1 MTLREAVFVHLFWSL
16 LQVRTRIRVEAPAL
30 HKGSRFRYDGVP
42 PVAGALRFVRHDRG
56 YPWEIPSVRIL
67 AIAKQVPDS
76 NAAMKLAAGGA
87 GIDQAGLKLVLDPFD
102 EFGVELAIQLREK
115 RGDVSDVV
123 VMTLG
128 PDRAA
133 EAIRVALAMGA
144 DRGVH
149 IADPALDTKDEVQ
162 AAYVLAQAIRKE
174 VHSFDL
180 ILCGKHNIDLDAG
193 AVGPALAEF
202 LDLPHV
208 GAVQGLEIAADGTS
222 FVAKRRIEGAEEVVE
237 GSLPA
242 LFTIEKGLVE
252 PRYPSL
258 PNLMKAKKKPLAVLM
273 SGDLALDPGMTTAA
287 QFMSLME
294 PPPRPTCKFV
304 EGEPEQ
310 MAKELVRLLR
320 DEAKVL

>member
-1 MTLREAVFVHLFWSL
+1 M
-16 LQVRTRIRVEAPAL
+16 
-30 HKGSRFRYDGVP
+30 
-42 PVAGALRFVRHDRG
+42 
-56 YPWEIPSVRIL
+56 RIL

-87 GIDQAGLKLVLDPFD
+87 GIDQTGLKFVLDPFD

-115 RGDVSDVV
+115 RSDVSEVV
-123 VMTLG
+123 VLTLG
-128 PDRAA
+128 PDKAA

-149 IADPALDTKDEVQ
+149 VADPALDTKDELY
-162 AAYVLAQAIRKE
+162 AAYVLAQAVRKE
-174 VHSFDL
+174 SAPFDL

-208 GAVQGLEIAADGTS
+208 GAVQGLEISTDAKG
-222 FVAKRRIEGAEEVVE
+222 FVARRRIEGAEEVVE
-237 GSLPA
+237 GSLPV
-242 LFTIEKGLVE
+242 LLTIEKGLVE

-273 SGDLALDPGMTTAA
+273 GGDLALDAGRKPAA
-287 QFMSLME
+287 EFVALME
-294 PPPRPTCKFV
+294 PPPRPACKFL